1 MQRLLSASQ
10 PASARPR
17 GRPPRGTSSPDAT
30 RRRILDAALD
40 VFGERGYHAAAVD
53 EIVARADAS
62 KGTFYFH
69 FPNKQ
74 GIFLALADE
83 GARRLAAG
91 VERAVADEPDAL
103 RRVDAA
109 LRAVLGTLS
118 RHRTLARLLLVDLGG
133 GFGAKLVEVRGRL
146 AELIRGHLDGAVAE
160 GSIPPLDTELA
171 AYVWLGAID
180 EIVMRWLT
188 AGSPDELES
197 VGPALR
203 TLLLRS
209 VGVPDATIAAHFAPA
224 EDRRPAPLAA
234 HPAPLEEAPS

>member
-1 MQRLLSASQ
+1 VQRLRSASQ

-91 VERAVADEPDAL
+91 VERAVADEPNAL

-146 AELIRGHLDGAVAE
+146 AELIRGHLDAAVAE

-188 AGSPDELES
+188 TGSPDELES
-197 VGPALR
+197 VGGPLR

-209 VGVPDATIAAHFAPA
+209 VGVPDATIAAHFAAA
-224 EDRRPAPLAA
+224 EDRRPAPL
-234 HPAPLEEAPS
+234 EEASP